1 MTALK
6 PHIMW
11 LCAPQEKGGLAIGPE
26 QTQELDPGLRA
37 DPGFPSAILLNIS
50 LVPLM
55 PMAAE
60 FHFPAGFLGR
70 PLRKARW
77 WGSGTVI

>member
-1 MTALK
+1 
-6 PHIMW
+6 MW
-11 LCAPQEKGGLAIGPE
+11 LCAPQEKVGLAIGLGQAQALE
-26 QTQELDPGLRA
+26 PGLRA
-37 DPGFPSAILLNIS
+37 DPGFPSAILLDIS
-50 LVPLM
+50 LVSLM